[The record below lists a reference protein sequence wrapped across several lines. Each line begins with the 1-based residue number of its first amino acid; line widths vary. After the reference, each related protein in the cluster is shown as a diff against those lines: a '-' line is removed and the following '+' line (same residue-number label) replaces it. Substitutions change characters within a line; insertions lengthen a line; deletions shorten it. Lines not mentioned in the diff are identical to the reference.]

1 MKLSRYHSILI
12 ILIGFLLLGCKEKDQ
27 SKSDSEVTD
36 SGANATIRITK
47 EQFEANRMRLDTVST
62 RSLSELIS
70 VSGLI
75 DVPPQSIASLSA
87 IQGGYIKDIPFLVGD
102 QVKKGQA
109 LVTLENPEFI
119 TLQQEFLE
127 ISERL
132 NYLRSEY
139 ERQQTLI
146 EENITSRKNFLKAES
161 EFKSAV
167 ARHEGLRKRLL
178 MLSISPKQV
187 EAGNIS
193 ATTRLYAPIEGSIS
207 EVHVT
212 KGMYVSPTTEI
223 LEIINTD
230 HIHLE
235 LNVFEKDILKL
246 RKGQEIRFQIP
257 EISGDTY
264 TGEVYLIGTDIDQ
277 NRTIKVHGHLK
288 NDAEVQF
295 LRGMFLEAQI
305 LVGRVGADPRKT
317 LALPENAIVEIED
330 RHYILQLE
338 SQDDQGYVF
347 QKVEVQLGQAS
358 GGIVE
363 ILSENLSP
371 QDQVLVRGAYEAMP
385 Q

>member
-62 RSLSELIS
+62 RSFSELIS

-305 LVGRVGADPRKT
+305 LVGRVGADPGKT